1 MKAVLL
7 LKAGLFLSGAL
18 AFVLCGCDGLAVDP
32 QPSPPKKPEA
42 ANAIPKVIK
51 AETGAP
57 QAENPV
63 PLAVRRADY
72 AITKIQ
78 LERAQ
83 ELLENEVG
91 PDAARAR
98 ARLSI
103 YRADCEGALSHL
115 ASTAAREARGGEELF
130 DLASRCTGATAG
142 AVIIEDEKAGVWLRI
157 QDEADRVLV
166 PLLTDVAV
174 RARAALEKDLGVL
187 MPRPLRIDLVRDL
200 FSLSAVSGLPVES
213 AETTGTV
220 AIARWGRVTMVSPR
234 AMSRGFPWADTLAH
248 EITHLLLS
256 RATADRAPLW
266 LQEGIAKR
274 EEHRWRDAQAF
285 DNVPDFAEEAFKA
298 QINGKS
304 VGVDSIGPSIAML
317 PSAEAAS
324 IAFAEVTAYM
334 DFWIAQNGPHALSL
348 LLRELEVAPDA
359 ESAMRGVSGYG
370 VAEWQLLWRSSLE
383 DRFVR
388 PEISEETLPSERLGP
403 RALGRVLR
411 LTELLTVEGFAAEG
425 AELGAPELDRA
436 SHSAAYRFLVGRA
449 ALLSGRDDADLL
461 LGRLEDVDGPHA
473 GWLALYGANN
483 WASSSHLGAESFF
496 EQSVGLDP
504 LLPEVAC
511 RGKILVGNNLT
522 ADADVS
528 LLAKAERDLC
538 EHTKTLPVRGAR

>member
-1 MKAVLL
+1 MKRLML
-7 LKAGLFLSGAL
+7 R
-18 AFVLCGCDGLAVDP
+18 VLCGLVWGLTLSACEP
-32 QPSPPKKPEA
+32 PEA
-42 ANAIPKVIK
+42 PQKVEKPAATPEPKPAPARAEKK
-51 AETGAP
+51 APGSES
-57 QAENPV
+57 PV

-72 AITKIQ
+72 AITKLQ
-78 LERAQ
+78 FEQAQ
-83 ELLENEVG
+83 SLLEGEVG

-103 YRADCEGALSHL
+103 YLADCEGALSHL
-115 ASTAAREARGGEELF
+115 ASSAARKAKGAAELF

-142 AVIIEDEKAGVWLRI
+142 GLVIEDSEAGVWLRI

-174 RARAALEKDLGVL
+174 RARAALERDLGVEL
-187 MPRPLRIDLVRDL
+187 PRPLRIDLVRDL
-200 FSLSAVSGLPVES
+200 FSLSAVSGLPVDS

-248 EITHLLLS
+248 EVTHLLLS

-274 EEHRWRDAQAF
+274 EERRWRKEQAF
-285 DNVPDFAEEAFKA
+285 DDVPDFAREAFRA
-298 QINGKS
+298 QVDGKS
-304 VGVDSIGPSIAML
+304 VGVDAIGPSIAML

-334 DFWIAQNGPHALSL
+334 EYWINKNGPHALAF

-370 VAEWQLLWRSSLE
+370 VGEWQLLWRKHLAE
-383 DRFVR
+383 RYAA
-388 PEISEETLPSERLGP
+388 PEQSEEQEPSEKLGP

-411 LTELLTVEGFAAEG
+411 LSELLTVEGHSEMA
-425 AELGAPELDRA
+425 AELGAPEMDRA
-436 SHSAAYRFLVGRA
+436 AHSAAYRFLVGRA
-449 ALLSGRDDADLL
+449 ALVAQRDDAGLL
-461 LGRLEDVDGPHA
+461 LGSLEDLSGPHA
-473 GWLALYGANN
+473 GWLALYGATH
-483 WASSSHLGAESFF
+483 WSGSSDLEAERFF
-496 EQSVGLDP
+496 AQAVGLDP

-511 RGKILVGNNLT
+511 RGKILVGNKPT
-522 ADADVS
+522 GGRDVS
-528 LLAKAERDLC
+528 ALPAAARDLC
-538 EHTKTLPVRGAR
+538 EHALGLPVRGAR